1 MSKWT
6 EWLEARRKRRMATYD
21 ETKKEFEKIIGRPT
35 ITLTLEL
42 PQDLRDLKEEFLSL
56 EKDEKFLRAVEK
68 LAKKYLKQKKEHSK
82 RTNL

>member
-6 EWLEARRKRRMATYD
+6 EWLEARRKRRMARYN

-35 ITLTLEL
+35 IILTLEL
-42 PQDLRDLKEEFLSL
+42 PEDLRDLKEEFLSL
-56 EKDEKFLRAVEK
+56 EKDEKFLKAVGK
-68 LAKKYLKQKKEHSK
+68 LAQKYLKQEKEHSK

>member
-6 EWLEARRKRRMATYD
+6 EWFEARRKRRMARYD

-42 PQDLRDLKEEFLSL
+42 PEDLKDLKEEFLSL
-56 EKDEKFLRAVEK
+56 EKDEKFLKAVGK
-68 LAKKYLKQKKEHSK
+68 LAEKYLKQKEEHS
-82 RTNL
+82 